1 MKKIMFV
8 MPNKGFSGAEK
19 VVIQIINGIKDEF
32 ECYYISESG
41 LINSYL
47 EENKIK
53 HIVTKKNLDRKE
65 LKNIINT
72 INPDI
77 VIATDYRASVI
88 MSTIN
93 GKYKLIS
100 HLHNNPSW
108 IKKINRNTIMY
119 AIASFKFDIIFIVS
133 ESIRKE
139 FVFHSVIDKKVC
151 LVSKPLSRNAI
162 LSADSNNY
170 VKIYDI
176 SFIGRFCE
184 QKDPEK
190 FIQIVSQLKKSG
202 KPIKALMMGDGSW
215 ENKVIDW
222 ISYYGVKDCIEL
234 RGFEKEPFSYFKKSK
249 IIVMPSKF
257 EGFGLVAFESMCL
270 GVPVIACPVGGL
282 VNVIDNECGYF
293 CDEVDEFVHII
304 SLLLRDK
311 DEYNKKVNLSIE
323 KSILLDNY
331 KKYIENLKKFIIGEK

>member
-19 VVIQIINGIKDEF
+19 VVIQIINGIRDSF

-41 LINSYL
+41 TINSYL

-53 HIVTKKNLDRKE
+53 HIITKNNLDRKE
-65 LKNIINT
+65 LKSMINN

-88 MSTIN
+88 MASIK

-108 IKKINRNTIMY
+108 IKKINKNSILY
-119 AIASFKFDIIFIVS
+119 AVASIKFDKIFIVS
-133 ESIRKE
+133 DSIIKE
-139 FVFHSVIDKKVC
+139 FIFRKFIEKKIN
-151 LVSKPLSRNAI
+151 LVSNPLSRKSV
-162 LSADSNNY
+162 LSEDVNNY
-170 VKIYDI
+170 SKIYDI

-190 FIQIVSQLKKSG
+190 FIKIVRKFKEMR
-202 KPIKALMMGDGSW
+202 KPIKALMMGNGSW
-215 ENKVIDW
+215 EKKVIEW
-222 ISYYGVKDCIEL
+222 INYYDVKECIEL
-234 RGFEKEPFSYFKKSK
+234 RNFEKNPFPYFKKSK
-249 IIVMPSKF
+249 IIVMTSKF
-257 EGFGLVAFESMCL
+257 EGFGLVAFEAMCF

-282 VNVIDNECGYF
+282 VNIIDNECGFF
-293 CDEVDEFVHII
+293 CNEVNEFVGII
-304 SLLLRDK
+304 SLLLDDK
-311 DEYNKKVNLSIE
+311 NEYNKKVNLSIK

-331 KKYIENLKKFIIGEK
+331 DDYIKNIRKNLL

>member
-19 VVIQIINGIKDEF
+19 VVIQIINGIKEDF

-41 LINSYL
+41 TIDSYL

-53 HIVTKKNLDRKE
+53 HIVTKNNLDRKE
-65 LKNIINT
+65 LKNIMNT
-72 INPDI
+72 IKPDI

-88 MSTIN
+88 MSSIK

-100 HLHNNPSW
+100 HLHNNPYW
-108 IKKINRNTIMY
+108 IKKINRNSIMY
-119 AIASFKFDIIFIVS
+119 VIASTRFDKIFIVS
-133 ESIRKE
+133 DSIKREFIFRKL
-139 FVFHSVIDKKVC
+139 IGKKII
-151 LVSKPLSRNAI
+151 LVSNPLSRNEV
-162 LSADSNNY
+162 LNEDSNNY
-170 VKIYDI
+170 DKIYDI
-176 SFIGRFCE
+176 AFIGRFCE

-190 FIQIVSQLKKSG
+190 FIKIVSRFKESG

-215 ENKVIDW
+215 KNKVIDW
-222 ISYYGVKDCIEL
+222 INYYDVKECIEL
-234 RGFEKEPFSYFKKSK
+234 RSFEKKPFPYFKKSK

-270 GVPVIACPVGGL
+270 GVPVIASPVGGL
-282 VNVIDNECGYF
+282 VNVIDNKCGYF
-293 CDEVDEFVHII
+293 CNEVDEFVNII
-304 SLLLRDK
+304 SLLLSDK

-331 KKYIENLKKFIIGEK
+331 KNYIENIKKCLL